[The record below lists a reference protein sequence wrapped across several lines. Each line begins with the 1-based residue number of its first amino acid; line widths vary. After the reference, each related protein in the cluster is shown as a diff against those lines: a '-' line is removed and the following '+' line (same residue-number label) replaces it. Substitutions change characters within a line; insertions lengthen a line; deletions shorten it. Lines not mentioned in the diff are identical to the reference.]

1 MTGYKVEST
10 DSGVGKV
17 DQHSDDIDS
26 SHLVTGVWIFGK
38 HVLLPAGTIQ
48 RVGQQAEDYIA
59 LTQNE
64 IKDSPEFDNVGDAG
78 HHEQVGSYYQNP
90 RSI

>member
-1 MTGYKVEST
+1 
-10 DSGVGKV
+10 
-17 DQHSDDIDS
+17 
-26 SHLVTGVWIFGK
+26 VWIFGK

-48 RVGQQAEDYIA
+48 RVGQQAEVYVA
-59 LTQNE
+59 LTPNE

-78 HHEQVGSYYQNP
+78 HYEQVGSYYQNQ